1 MNRWS
6 LTEEVKQKYT
16 PVVKEFLES
25 LKVPSS
31 ELREKDFSDTEL
43 NPYTLWELLESLG
56 YKKGDQCENGWE
68 MDFWIPFTKDGE
80 VDIEI
85 VACGQTFELIL
96 REKE

>member
-1 MNRWS
+1 MNRWN

-25 LKVPSS
+25 LKVPSE

-56 YKKGDQCENGWE
+56 YEKGRSIRKWLGNG
-68 MDFWIPFTKDGE
+68 
-80 VDIEI
+80 
-85 VACGQTFELIL
+85 IL
-96 REKE
+96 DSIY